1 MGRASS
7 ARTIIASMRTK
18 RANPAFRPAAVAAQQ
33 PGWAVEDRL
42 VQPEQRGTRPRESIH
57 AEPSPNAEDALKRLI
72 AGNRS
77 FSAGQASRPRQAQ
90 QRRLDLAAGQSPFAV
105 ILGCSDSR
113 VPPELVFD
121 QGLGDLYVVRVAGNI
136 ADRLAI
142 ASLELAVESLGVRLI
157 VVLGHDQCAAVA
169 RTIELLGLGARRSGG
184 GMWNW
189 QHDWAPAS
197 TRPIGHFSELASA
210 LKPAVDEAYHRAGNL
225 TEAVIDANIRR
236 VVDQL
241 RASQPILAARV
252 AQSGLRIVGARYSLA
267 SGIVTIAG

>member
-1 MGRASS
+1 
-7 ARTIIASMRTK
+7 MRTK
-18 RANPAFRPAAVAAQQ
+18 RANPAFRPTTVAAQQ
-33 PGWAVEDRL
+33 PGWPVEDRP
-42 VQPEQRGTRPRESIH
+42 VQQAQGGTRPRESTH
-57 AEPSPNAEDALKRLI
+57 AQPSPNAEDALRRLI

-77 FSAGQASRPRQAQ
+77 FSAGQATRPRQAQ
-90 QRRLDLAAGQSPFAV
+90 QHRLDVAAGQSPFAA

-121 QGLGDLYVVRVAGNI
+121 QGLGDLYVVRVAGNL

-142 ASLELAVESLGVRLI
+142 ASLELAVEGLGVRLI

-169 RTIELLGLGARRSGG
+169 RTIKMLGLGARRCGG

-197 TRPIGHFSELASA
+197 TRPIGHFSELANA

-225 TEAVIDANIRR
+225 TDAVIDANIRR

-241 RASQPILAARV
+241 KASQPILAAHV
-252 AQSGLRIVGARYSLA
+252 TQSGLRIVGARYSLA
-267 SGIVTIAG
+267 SGIVTFAG

>member
-1 MGRASS
+1 LACALIGLS
-7 ARTIIASMRTK
+7 
-18 RANPAFRPAAVAAQQ
+18 
-33 PGWAVEDRL
+33 
-42 VQPEQRGTRPRESIH
+42 RESGDPEAILGC
-57 AEPSPNAEDALKRLI
+57 ENAP
-72 AGNRS
+72 
-77 FSAGQASRPRQAQ
+77 ASEAHDEVGATFLEVIR
-90 QRRLDLAAGQSPFAV
+90 RRLPCHPSALPQSPFAA

-121 QGLGDLYVVRVAGNI
+121 QGLGDLYVVRVAGNL

-142 ASLELAVESLGVRLI
+142 ASLELAVEGLGVRLI

-169 RTIELLGLGARRSGG
+169 RTIKMLGLGARRCGG

-197 TRPIGHFSELASA
+197 TRPIGHFSELANA

-225 TEAVIDANIRR
+225 TDAVIDANIRR

-241 RASQPILAARV
+241 KASQPILAAHV
-252 AQSGLRIVGARYSLA
+252 TQSGLRIVGARYSLA
-267 SGIVTIAG
+267 SGIVTFAG